1 MALNRHDVPGGD
13 DRTLHAP
20 GINAVPE
27 TDPGHLI
34 PDHTHV
40 AAPGTI
46 GAAAVPDDPDAVRGE
61 IERTR
66 ARMSQ
71 TIDQLEGVLLRKKEE
86 ISDKL
91 DVTAPVRQNPW
102 AFAGG
107 VFGAGLL
114 LGFATGG
121 GKDRADDDGE
131 YVKIPRALLEGMGLE
146 EAGGGSS
153 VKNGRGAGDW
163 ETRSRELMQVVA
175 RQEDEIQ
182 DLRAALYG
190 GDAGDGGLLPDEML
204 DGVET
209 TGELEMNPVDEW
221 DEDWNFDDDG
231 DDFEDMAALG
241 LEEEGGGFSVATPV
255 AAAIAAGV
263 AALVGG
269 AATKFLRGRSGGE
282 MDVEV
287 ELEPRHGAATDVRV
301 DEGYRAARRDALGET
316 PAAPIRG
323 FDSDVTVERS
333 YEQPRAGAYTGAGY
347 AQPRSTA
354 GYEGRRE
361 MEVEVE
367 LERPLPR
374 FYDHEYYARHRGRS
388 LPVSPL
394 AAGIAA
400 GAAALMGGLAA
411 KLLHGRA
418 ERRGEMDV
426 EVELEQGSTYRPS
439 AAAQPRPASRAPQ
452 PRTQPAQRTGE
463 MQVEVELEGRGGTQG
478 RYPSSLDQ
486 RPASGSTRGTSAGAG
501 STRQASGATGERE
514 YEVELEGGNRPD
526 RDDSDPWGGG
536 TGSQAPLM

>member
-1 MALNRHDVPGGD
+1 MALNHNDVPGGD
-13 DRTLHAP
+13 DRTLHAAA
-20 GINAVPE
+20 GMNLVPE

-34 PDHTHV
+34 PDHTHA

-46 GAAAVPDDPDAVRGE
+46 GAVPDDPDAVRGE

-86 ISDKL
+86 ISDRL

-121 GKDRADDDGE
+121 GKDHAEADAE
-131 YVKIPRALLEGMGLE
+131 YVKIPRALLDGVGLE
-146 EAGGGSS
+146 EAGNGGSIG
-153 VKNGRGAGDW
+153 NGRGRGDW
-163 ETRSRELMQVVA
+163 EARSRELMQVVA

-190 GDAGDGGLLPDEML
+190 GEAGDGGLLPDERL

-221 DEDWNFDDDG
+221 DEDWNYDDEG
-231 DDFEDMAALG
+231 DDFQDMAALG
-241 LEEEGGGFSVATPV
+241 LEDEGGFSVAKPV

-269 AATKFLRGRSGGE
+269 AATKFLRGRSNGE

-316 PAAPIRG
+316 ELPAARG

-333 YEQPRAGAYTGAGY
+333 YAPPPPAGPYAEAGY
-347 AQPRSTA
+347 TRPRTTA

-374 FYDHEYYARHRGRS
+374 FYDHEYYARQKEGGG

-400 GAAALMGGLAA
+400 GAAALLGGLAA

-418 ERRGEMDV
+418 GHRGEMDV
-426 EVELEQGSTYRPS
+426 EVELERQSTYRPS
-439 AAAQPRPASRAPQ
+439 AAAQPRPAYRAPQ
-452 PRTQPAQRTGE
+452 PRPQPAQRTGE
-463 MQVEVELEGRGGTQG
+463 MQVEVDLEQRGHAPS
-478 RYPSSLDQ
+478 RYPSSLD
-486 RPASGSTRGTSAGAG
+486 RPGASGSATGAAGT
-501 STRQASGATGERE
+501 TGERE
-514 YEVELEGGNRPD
+514 YEVELEGGTRPARGD
-526 RDDSDPWGGG
+526 ADPRGGG
-536 TGSQAPLM
+536 TGSQPPRM